1 MMSLYDTFAKNSITN
16 EVIWDLE
23 EQHLKDLGVPL
34 GDRLKYNKAKK
45 GMKNSE
51 GKILYILSFQSQYLI
66 FKLDFTLVFLYL
78 YLTHSIF
85 V

>member
-1 MMSLYDTFAKNSITN
+1 MQDPQLEGLLMKYNMMSLYDTFAKNSITN

-45 GMKNSE
+45 EMKKQFVKIV
-51 GKILYILSFQSQYLI
+51 KIL
-66 FKLDFTLVFLYL
+66 
-78 YLTHSIF
+78 
-85 V
+85 